1 MYDMLPLVFLGGKSN
16 CWGSW
21 GLKKVSV
28 IAIFAFPL
36 TDRVSWQENISFNIS
51 ALMLF
56 KDYEQICIEPFN
68 GLKTSIEC
76 YSMDSTILYNSKCL
90 ES

>member
-1 MYDMLPLVFLGGKSN
+1 MRCYLLFFGGESQIVGAHGG
-16 CWGSW
+16 W
-21 GLKKVSV
+21 KKVSV

-36 TDRVSWQENISFNIS
+36 TDRVSRQENISFNIS